1 MKNLV
6 RAVKHMLI
14 DLELNQQILAKHLEV
29 STLTVS
35 KLLNEKASL
44 DTLLRVYHFSME
56 HYPDVAGFVVDTLVR
71 QYKVLPIPAHSSEQA
86 IQTAYHTLMTFDSF
100 VEQQQKVAGALAQP
114 GEDVVDTPANV

>member
-6 RAVKHMLI
+6 RAIKYMLV
-14 DLELNQQILAKHLEV
+14 DLDLNQQTLAKHLEV

-56 HYPDVAGFVVDTLVR
+56 HYPDVAGFAVDALVH
-71 QYKVLPIPAHSSEQA
+71 QYKVLPIPSHSSEQA

-114 GEDVVDTPANV
+114 EEGVVDTPANA

>member
-6 RAVKHMLI
+6 RAIKHMLV
-14 DLELNQQILAKHLEV
+14 DLNLNQQTLAKHLEV
-29 STLTVS
+29 STLIVS

-44 DTLLRVYHFSME
+44 NTLLRVYYFSME
-56 HYPDVAGFVVDTLVR
+56 HYPDVAGFAVDALVR
-71 QYKVLPIPAHSSEQA
+71 QYKVLPIPSHSSEQA

-114 GEDVVDTPANV
+114 EEGVVDTPANA

>member
-6 RAVKHMLI
+6 RAIKHMLV
-14 DLELNQQILAKHLEV
+14 DLDLNQQTLAKHLEV

-44 DTLLRVYHFSME
+44 DTLFRVYHFSME
-56 HYPDVAGFVVDTLVR
+56 HYPDVAGFAVDALVR
-71 QYKVLPIPAHSSEQA
+71 QYKVLPIPSHSSEQA

-100 VEQQQKVAGALAQP
+100 VEQQQRVTGALAQP
-114 GEDVVDTPANV
+114 EEDVVDTSANV

>member
-6 RAVKHMLI
+6 RAIKHMLV
-14 DLELNQQILAKHLEV
+14 DLDLNQQTLAKHLEV

-56 HYPDVAGFVVDTLVR
+56 HYPDVVGFAVEALVR

-114 GEDVVDTPANV
+114 NEDGVDTPANA

>member
-14 DLELNQQILAKHLEV
+14 DLELNQQTLAKYLEV

-35 KLLNEKASL
+35 KLLNEKANL

-56 HYPDVAGFVVDTLVR
+56 HYPDVAGFVVDVLVR
-71 QYKVLPIPAHSSEQA
+71 QYKVLPIPAHSSEQS

-114 GEDVVDTPANV
+114 EEDGVDTPANV

>member
-14 DLELNQQILAKHLEV
+14 DLELNQQTLAKHLEV

-44 DTLLRVYHFSME
+44 DTILRVYHFSME
-56 HYPDVAGFVVDTLVR
+56 HYPDVAGFAVEALVHK
-71 QYKVLPIPAHSSEQA
+71 YKVLPIPSHSSEQA

-114 GEDVVDTPANV
+114 EEEVVDTPANV